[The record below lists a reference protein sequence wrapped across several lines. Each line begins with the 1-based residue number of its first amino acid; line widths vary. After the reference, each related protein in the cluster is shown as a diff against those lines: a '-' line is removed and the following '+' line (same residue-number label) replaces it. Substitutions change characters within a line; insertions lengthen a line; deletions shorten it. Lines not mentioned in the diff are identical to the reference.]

1 MPRSSGR
8 REKSDTSNGD
18 GRAARR
24 EMTAAHKAA
33 LARGRQ
39 EGAVVRRYLELLETT
54 RPKRGRKRTKA
65 SIKRQLEAVDKK
77 LETADQLARLHLIQQ
92 RKNLHAELADLSEGN
107 DRSELED
114 RFVKIAR
121 SYGERKGI
129 SYSTWRDMGVS
140 ASVLA
145 RAGVPRLR
153 G

>member
-1 MPRSSGR
+1 
-8 REKSDTSNGD
+8 
-18 GRAARR
+18 
-24 EMTAAHKAA
+24 MTAAHKAA